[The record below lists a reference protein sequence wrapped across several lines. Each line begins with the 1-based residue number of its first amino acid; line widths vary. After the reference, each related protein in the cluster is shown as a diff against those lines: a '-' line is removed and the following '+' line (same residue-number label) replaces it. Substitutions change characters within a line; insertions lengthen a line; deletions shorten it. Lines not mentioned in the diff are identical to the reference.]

1 MFFPGWFRWFVSFR
15 FGSWFRPISQ
25 GRAELLVSGAR
36 VHPESVWAVGL
47 EDDGYVFAKKGDSFR
62 KKIHGVEPSC
72 LFLPFF
78 FWGKT

>member
-1 MFFPGWFRWFVSFR
+1 MKFPTSGQF
-15 FGSWFRPISQ
+15 FRPIFR
-25 GRAELLVSGAR
+25 GVLELLVSGAR
-36 VHPESVWAVGL
+36 VHPEPVWAVGL

-78 FWGKT
+78 FGKT